1 MAQRKEIAEWL
12 DTYLKIDDI
21 KDYGWN
27 GLQFEGKEEV
37 KKIAF
42 AVDAC
47 VDTFNAAVDAGAD
60 MIIVHHGM
68 FWKESDPSIKKS
80 TKDRLDVLYKNGI
93 SLYAAHLPLDRHKD
107 SGNNAQLIK
116 LLGGKIL
123 EEFTFHEGKNIGWVA
138 RFKHPIPIHELK
150 FILEKQLNAKCKVLN
165 FGDHKVS
172 KLAVCSG
179 GGSYKDFFD
188 AMKKADAYLTGDAI
202 EVTQTAKDSKFN
214 VIFAGHYATEIVGVK
229 ALMPLL
235 QKKFKV
241 ETIFIDKPTGF

>member
-1 MAQRKEIAEWL
+1 MAQLKEIAEWL
-12 DTYLKIDDI
+12 DKYLNINDI
-21 KDYGWN
+21 KDSSWN
-27 GLQFEGKEEV
+27 GLQFEGAQEV

-47 VDTFNAAVDAGAD
+47 VETFNAAVDARAD

-68 FWKESDPSIKKS
+68 FWEESNPSIKGS
-80 TKDRLDVLYKNGI
+80 TKSRIDVLFKNEI

-107 SGNNAQLIK
+107 VGNNAQLIR
-116 LLGGKIL
+116 LLNGKIW
-123 EEFTFHEGKNIGWVA
+123 EEFCFKDGKNIGWVA
-138 RFKHPIPIHELK
+138 RFKHPIPIHEIT
-150 FILEKQLNAKCKVLN
+150 FVLEKQLNTKCRVLH
-165 FGDHKVS
+165 FGDQKVS

-179 GGSYKDFFD
+179 GGSYQDFFD
-188 AMKKADAYLTGDAI
+188 AMKVADAYLTGDAI
-202 EVTQTAKDSKFN
+202 EITQATKDSKFN

-241 ETIFIDKPTGF
+241 ETVFIDKPTGF